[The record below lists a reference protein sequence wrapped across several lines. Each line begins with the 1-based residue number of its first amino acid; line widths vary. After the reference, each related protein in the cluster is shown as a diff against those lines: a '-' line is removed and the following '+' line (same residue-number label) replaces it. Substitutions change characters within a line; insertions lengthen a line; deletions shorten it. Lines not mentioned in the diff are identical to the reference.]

1 MNEVVKNFLVNRDE
15 TGREIMFFPETGKKY
30 FIEWIGN
37 GHSAWGDFDPVTKK
51 FTGSY
56 GNKNRGSVTPK
67 ESVITEENG
76 FKNITEGKGSAYARV
91 NMMHEQWKKENGYA

>member
-15 TGREIMFFPETGKKY
+15 TGREIMYFPETGKKY

-56 GNKNRGSVTPK
+56 GKKSRGSVTPS
-67 ESVITEENG
+67 ESLITEENG
-76 FKNITEGKGSAYARV
+76 FKNIVEGKGSAYARV
-91 NMMHEQWKKENGYA
+91 EMLHEQWKKENGYA